1 MTQALLSDMATQ
13 RARPA
18 DGGLALG
25 AAVLLLVP
33 VLAYANAIGIAINV
47 TAATVVVALAVQAW
61 YPIRDGQPIA
71 FSVADAAM
79 AVFVLT
85 SSLHILLS
93 PMRLAGLPTAYV
105 LHSFALTV
113 ACPAAYL
120 FGARFIRRATA
131 AQCARIF
138 HLGLALAALFIGSR
152 LVWPDI
158 ISTDE
163 IAKGSYYQYAGDCLA
178 GSALVAYARSDRRG
192 QVLALI
198 VVLPVLLLLGSRA
211 SLAAYGLAL
220 LATRLLPWLLVAGSL
235 LGAVVLSSLDWIGD
249 LMPDFYDVSR
259 TLTSLFLVLI
269 EGNQDSS
276 LSERESFHEQA
287 LKIIADHPLWGE
299 YSYDFRINGYE
310 GGFAHSAIDLW
321 AQFGVVTFLAFAAAI
336 LVNPLLQR
344 LGQLAVLPNPDKL
357 APRPLPLLL
366 FLITQFALF
375 RHPESVPLFF
385 CIGCLAHL
393 PSGMPRRSVT
403 EVLAPPGS

>member
-1 MTQALLSDMATQ
+1 MTPALLSGMTTQ
-13 RARPA
+13 RAHHA

-47 TAATVVVALAVQAW
+47 TAATVVVALAVQPW
-61 YPIRDGQPIA
+61 YPIRDGQPIP

-85 SSLHILLS
+85 AGLHILLS
-93 PMRLAGLPTAYV
+93 PMRLASVPTAYV

-113 ACPAAYL
+113 VCPAAYL

-131 AQCARIF
+131 AQCARLF
-138 HLGLALAALFIGSR
+138 HLGLTLAALFIGSR

-178 GSALVAYARSDRRG
+178 GSALVAYARGDRRG
-192 QVLALI
+192 QILALI
-198 VVLPVLLLLGSRA
+198 LVLPVLLLLGSRA

-220 LATRLLPWLLVAGSL
+220 LASRLLPWLLVAVSV
-235 LGAVVLSSLDWIGD
+235 LGAAVLSSLDWISD

-259 TLTSLFLVLI
+259 TLTSLFLVLVD
-269 EGNQDSS
+269 GNHDSS
-276 LSERESFHEQA
+276 LGERELFHAQA
-287 LKIIADHPLWGE
+287 MQVITDHPLWGE
-299 YSYDFRINGYE
+299 YSYDLRINGYV

-321 AQFGVVTFLAFAAAI
+321 AQFGVVTFLAFTAAVVA
-336 LVNPLLQR
+336 NPLLRWIGQR
-344 LGQLAVLPNPDKL
+344 AARPNADKL
-357 APRPLPLLL
+357 PPRRWPLLV
-366 FLITQFALF
+366 FLITEFALF
-375 RHPESVPLFF
+375 RHPESVLLFF
-385 CIGCLAHL
+385 LIGCLAHL
-393 PSGMPRRSVT
+393 PNRHA
-403 EVLAPPGS
+403 APLGD